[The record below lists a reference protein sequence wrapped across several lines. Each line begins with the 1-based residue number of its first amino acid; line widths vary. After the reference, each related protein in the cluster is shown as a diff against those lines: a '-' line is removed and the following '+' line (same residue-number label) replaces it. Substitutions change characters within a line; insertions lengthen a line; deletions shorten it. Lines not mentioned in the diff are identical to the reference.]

1 MERAYAPHCDQTVLH
16 APGECSSCDLYP
28 DWQEMR
34 QLWKMNFTGQ
44 EDLELAPDPASW
56 FRDPDLIDKWF
67 GNRRST

>member
-1 MERAYAPHCDQTVLH
+1 
-16 APGECSSCDLYP
+16 
-28 DWQEMR
+28 MR